1 MPEATGPNINDLK
14 RYAGL
19 NPDGDVQT
27 LSICM
32 EAAKEW
38 FRNAGVEGDVENS
51 ALYALGVYMLAV
63 HCFDNRGVLDLS
75 SAARSSD
82 NLPFGVMSIMHQLRL

>member
-1 MPEATGPNINDLK
+1 
-14 RYAGL
+14 
-19 NPDGDVQT
+19 
-27 LSICM
+27 M

-63 HCFDNRGVLDLS
+63 HYFDNRGVLDLS